1 MKLYVAGPM
10 TGLPELNF
18 PEFERVATA
27 LRAQGYEV
35 ISPHEVCP
43 DKSMAWCDAMKRDIV
58 VLLDCDGLVR
68 LEGWEKS
75 KGASLEHYIAAELGL
90 TIYDVAELLP
100 AASKVKEGE

>member
-27 LRAQGYEV
+27 LRAKGHEI

-43 DKSMAWCDAMKRDIV
+43 DKEMAWVDAMKRDIPS
-58 VLLDCDGLVR
+58 LLDCDGLVR
-68 LEGWEKS
+68 LDDWEKS

-90 TIYDVAELLP
+90 MIYDVAELL
-100 AASKVKEGE
+100 